1 MNIQDFESGQKNIS
15 GLSLNFT
22 PKDSRACAGAMRA
35 LQDKLKQI
43 EVENSELKD
52 KIIVIEGRMNNDREK
67 WQIRLMEEIE
77 LAKEKEE
84 NLLKKIDEREDH
96 IENLQSKLDNIEEH
110 IKIKENQCKY
120 SESES
125 KRTLEQY
132 NLDIESLNIQIELL
146 QKSLNDKQAE
156 NKNLCQSFDKQNREK
171 ALLEE
176 ELKQEKRVNQS
187 LQAEVNYLRENS
199 EHNRLSLQK
208 NFETIEQEL
217 TRQNT
222 EFQQKI
228 KELEIKNKS
237 LREMSSNQTKQIDH
251 LKKEIADFVK
261 TKKQSDE
268 QKVDNIKSKTI
279 ETVKRVSGKTQT
291 KPIRDKSP
299 NKTNCLTMKKQKS
312 ECDLKETPETEDD
325 IRKQVFKCENELERL
340 NQVYKSLL
348 SLSYK
353 DNEDLTAVRKD
364 MTRIADEID
373 KKSEELYEF
382 KKKQQQL
389 LRAKLII

>member
-237 LREMSSNQTKQIDH
+237 LREMNSNQTKQIDH